1 MNATSAGRS
10 PASLPPIE
18 ELLILAVDDTPA
30 NLVALERVLGGVGAR
45 VVRASSGE
53 EALGLCLRHRF
64 ALAIL
69 DVQMPEMDGFELL
82 TIMKQDA
89 ILKDI
94 PVIVMSAQNT
104 NAIVAQC
111 LCKLISNTYHSYRNG
126 SD

>member
-1 MNATSAGRS
+1 MFQRLALLDFMDLCSYEAVAVENGKLA
-10 PASLPPIE
+10 LD
-18 ELLILAVDDTPA
+18 ELR
-30 NLVALERVLGGVGAR
+30 N
-45 VVRASSGE
+45 SSNDFD
-53 EALGLCLRHRF
+53 LLL
-64 ALAIL
+64 L
-69 DVQMPEMDGFELL
+69 DLQMPEMDGFELL